1 MDTTPEKSSSR
12 TEGADF
18 IRAIVAADV
27 AAGRSR
33 VATRFP
39 PEPNGY
45 LHIGHAKAICL
56 DFGIAAENGG
66 SCNLR
71 MDDTN
76 PTKEDT
82 EYVDAIIRDI
92 RWLGF
97 EPSRVLYAS
106 DYFDRM
112 YECAEKLI
120 RDGLAYVCRLS
131 AEEFD
136 RDYRGTLT
144 APGVE
149 PPGRRQ
155 SVEENLDLFRRM
167 KAGEFPDGAM
177 VLRARI
183 DMASPNLNMR
193 DPALYRI
200 RRTEHFRHGNKWCIY
215 PMYDFAHPLEDAFEG
230 ITHSLCTLEFE
241 LHRPLY
247 DWVVNAVGFERK
259 PRQIEFSRLNLT
271 NTVMSK
277 RKLLQLVKEHYV
289 SGWDD
294 PRMPTICGM
303 RRRGVPAAAIRRLC
317 KLVGITKV
325 DGVTDAAL
333 LEHCIREALNP
344 TAPRFM
350 AVQKPLKVVITNF
363 PGEGVAPLTA
373 VNNPEDP
380 AAGTRELVF
389 DRELWIE
396 ASDFMEEPPKGYFR
410 LAPGKEVRLRYG
422 YYIKCD
428 EVVRGASGEIAEL
441 RCTFD
446 PETRGGSS
454 PDGRK
459 VKGTIHW
466 IAASAAKPAEF
477 RLYDRLF
484 TAEQPGEGGADF
496 LTQLNPES
504 MTVLRGFVEPAAAA
518 AAAGEPMQFE
528 RNGYYVADPDS
539 TPELPV
545 FNRTVTLKDSWK
557 PQNGGNGK

>member
-1 MDTTPEKSSSR
+1 MDTAPEKTPR
-12 TEGADF
+12 TESTDF

-27 AAGRSR
+27 AAGKTK

-45 LHIGHAKAICL
+45 IHIGHAKAICL
-56 DFGIAAENGG
+56 DFGIAAENNG

-97 EPSRVLYAS
+97 EPSKVLYAS
-106 DYFDRM
+106 DYFERM

-144 APGVE
+144 TPGVE
-149 PPGRRQ
+149 PPGRKQ

-167 KAGEFPDGAM
+167 KAGEFPDGSM

-247 DWVVNAVGFERK
+247 DWVVNAVGFAEK

-294 PRMPTICGM
+294 PRMPTVCGM
-303 RRRGVPAAAIRRLC
+303 RRRGVPAAAIRKLC
-317 KLVGITKV
+317 RLVGITKV
-325 DGVTDAAL
+325 DGITDAAL
-333 LEHCIREALNP
+333 LEHCIRETLNP
-344 TAPRFM
+344 VAPRFM
-350 AVQKPLKVVITNF
+350 AVQHPLKVTIVNF
-363 PGEGVAPLTA
+363 PAEGVAPLTA

-380 AAGTRELVF
+380 AAGTRELPF
-389 DRELWIE
+389 GRELWIE
-396 ASDFMEEPPKGYFR
+396 AADFMEEPPKGYFR
-410 LAPGKEVRLRYG
+410 LAPGREVRLRYG
-422 YYIKCD
+422 YYIKCE
-428 EVVRGASGEIAEL
+428 EVVRNADGSIAEL

-466 IAASAAKPAEF
+466 LDAATAKAAEF

-484 TAEQPGEGGADF
+484 TAEQPGEGGVDF
-496 LTQLNPES
+496 LTQLNPDS
-504 MTVLRGFVEPAAAA
+504 MVTLRGFVEPAAAA
-518 AAAGEPMQFE
+518 AEVGAPMQFE
-528 RNGYYVADPDS
+528 RNGYYTADPDS
-539 TPELPV
+539 TAELPV

-557 PQNGGNGK
+557 PQPGKDQK